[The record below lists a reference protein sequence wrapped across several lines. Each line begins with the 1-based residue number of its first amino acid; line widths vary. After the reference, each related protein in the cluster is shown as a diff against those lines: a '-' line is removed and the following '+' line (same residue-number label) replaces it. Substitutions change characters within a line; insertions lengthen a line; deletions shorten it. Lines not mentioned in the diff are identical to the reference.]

1 MRDESTALQIN
12 VLQSRDKRGY
22 LWGCRGR
29 RVERGR
35 NVALDRRV
43 ATQNHG
49 RKVGP
54 EKVDNVFF
62 KLSQTSWLVSWV
74 DAKLSF
80 LF

>member
-22 LWGCRGR
+22 LWGCRGRGR

-54 EKVDNVFF
+54 EKVDDVFL
-62 KLSQTSWLVSWV
+62 KLSQTS
-74 DAKLSF
+74 
-80 LF
+80 